1 MLLFYHDIRI
11 NIRLDSWEVIWE
23 YIDLDLLFRN
33 PQKIKI
39 IPCRCA
45 ISSGFPIGKMQQK
58 HVDSSKSR
66 STSTLQILATQHVVC
81 LGYNW
86 GYPMYWAII
95 CYTMAIILVVYPL
108 INGTAILVLKKNAYP
123 LYTIVIAYNPY
134 ISQYISYITIVI
146 YPISHINP
154 KYSQYM
160 WASYGWPVDQTTM
173 RRVRNRLATWRPP
186 SDDHPGFV
194 APESSGNFMAI
205 PCIYVS

>member
-1 MLLFYHDIRI
+1 MCIIFWTEKIMNFQSDVSLLNNVSYFRHIQKKHNACYMMLFYHDIRI

-45 ISSGFPIGKMQQK
+45 ISGGFPIGKMQQK

-108 INGTAILVLKKNAYP
+108 INGTAILVLKKMF
-123 LYTIVIAYNPY
+123 IHY
-134 ISQYISYITIVI
+134 I
-146 YPISHINP
+146 
-154 KYSQYM
+154 
-160 WASYGWPVDQTTM
+160 
-173 RRVRNRLATWRPP
+173 L
-186 SDDHPGFV
+186 
-194 APESSGNFMAI
+194 
-205 PCIYVS
+205 